1 MKTFKVTGTINKP
14 RLSTSFVRELL
25 AEKSEHAVEKVYAEI
40 GSRHRVRRYHIKI
53 ISSEE
58 ISVDQI
64 KNPILKKI
72 VCWSVNSLAQ
82 REKAEE
88 ELRRLSME
96 MRYLEQTADAL
107 QQRISMVNAALTDI
121 NYANMTLDGI
131 EKEKEN
137 SEMLIPIGG
146 SSYVKVKLAD
156 TNKVIIGMGSGVSVE
171 KTLPEA
177 KVTLKERL
185 DELEKTMHAAQQQF
199 SQVAERIN
207 SGRSR
212 LESMLSTR
220 EGKQ

>member
-1 MKTFKVTGTINKP
+1 M
-14 RLSTSFVRELL
+14 
-25 AEKSEHAVEKVYAEI
+25 A
-40 GSRHRVRRYHIKI
+40 HR
-53 ISSEE
+53 
-58 ISVDQI
+58 D
-64 KNPILKKI
+64 
-72 VCWSVNSLAQ
+72 
-82 REKAEE
+82 KAEE

-177 KVTLKERL
+177 KTTLKERL
-185 DELEKTMHAAQQQF
+185 DELEKTMHSAQQQF

>member
-1 MKTFKVTGTINKP
+1 
-14 RLSTSFVRELL
+14 
-25 AEKSEHAVEKVYAEI
+25 
-40 GSRHRVRRYHIKI
+40 
-53 ISSEE
+53 
-58 ISVDQI
+58 
-64 KNPILKKI
+64 
-72 VCWSVNSLAQ
+72 LAQ
-82 REKAEE
+82 RAKSEE

-121 NYANMTLDGI
+121 NYANMTLDGM

-156 TNKVIIGMGSGVSVE
+156 TNKVIIGLGSGVSVE

-177 KVTLKERL
+177 KAALKERL

-207 SGRSR
+207 SGRNR